1 MGDCTNEAFVVREQ
15 IPDGDFSD
23 LFAFAPERQ
32 QREVIGEVD
41 RNQVQTVVLCDQML
55 AIIGDEHGA
64 MPIWK
69 RPEHLLQSNILDACA
84 GVRVRSGADAPARTS
99 RCDLARRRQR
109 HVASGSA
116 NCDREDAANER
127 AQRPNE
133 TELSYRWRERAQ
145 LRSTT
150 LSLN

>member
-23 LFAFAPERQ
+23 LFAFAPESQ
-32 QREVIGEVD
+32 QREIIGEVD

-64 MPIWK
+64 MPIGK
-69 RPEHLLQSNILDACA
+69 RPEPLLQSQILDARA
-84 GVRVRSGADAPARTS
+84 GLRVRGGAHAPARTS
-99 RCDLARRRQR
+99 RCDLVRRRQR

-116 NCDREDAANER
+116 NCDGEDADNDCAH
-127 AQRPNE
+127 RPNE
-133 TELSYRWRERAQ
+133 NKISHR
-145 LRSTT
+145 
-150 LSLN
+150 